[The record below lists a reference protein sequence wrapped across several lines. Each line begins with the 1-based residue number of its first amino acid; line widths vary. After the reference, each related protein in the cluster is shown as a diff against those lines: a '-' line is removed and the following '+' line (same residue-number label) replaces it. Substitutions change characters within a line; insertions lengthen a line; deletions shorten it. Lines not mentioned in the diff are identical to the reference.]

1 MTYLY
6 VAHAVDTFIY
16 AGVSSA
22 LERIAR
28 HTTYDIEKSKKKQS
42 ERERENVRR

>member
-16 AGVSSA
+16 VGVSSA

-28 HTTYDIEKSKKKQS
+28 HTTYDIEKSNRSKAK
-42 ERERENVRR
+42 ERERT